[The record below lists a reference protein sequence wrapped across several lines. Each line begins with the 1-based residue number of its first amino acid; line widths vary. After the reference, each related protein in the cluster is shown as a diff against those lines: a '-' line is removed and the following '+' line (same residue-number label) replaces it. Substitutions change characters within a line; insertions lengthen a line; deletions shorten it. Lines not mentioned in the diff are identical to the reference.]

1 MSGLKLIFNWKTHC
15 MISIKLLFKSAA
27 TSLLSTLENKQVSLV
42 NNLGLQGKP
51 SGKSLMQTR
60 IKRKQRIESCGTPAT
75 TSLQDEYWR
84 FTTTLCFLE
93 P

>member
-1 MSGLKLIFNWKTHC
+1 
-15 MISIKLLFKSAA
+15 MISIKLLFKFAA
-27 TSLLSTLENKQVSLV
+27 TSLLSTVENKQLSLV

-75 TSLQDEYWR
+75 TSLQDEY
-84 FTTTLCFLE
+84 
-93 P
+93 